1 MTYFNNDY
9 DNLYPLHP
17 EFIDSD
23 SAADINP
30 TIQRQ
35 HLAPFTDKQQG
46 YYSAPPYQRSQDE
59 FMGHPSRAAK
69 VNTFSIERMV
79 YDMNKQLNYL
89 FYMNILLLIIIVVIV
104 MCSIITVMGIG
115 SMTKNSR

>member
-1 MTYFNNDY
+1 MAYSINDY

-17 EFIDSD
+17 EYIDND

-30 TIQRQ
+30 SIRKQ
-35 HLAPFTDKQQG
+35 HLAPFTNRDQG

-59 FMGHPSRAAK
+59 FMAHPSK
-69 VNTFSIERMV
+69 VPKINTFSIERMV

-89 FYMNILLLIIIVVIV
+89 FYMNILLLIVVVVIV
-104 MCSIITVMGIG
+104 MCSVITVMAIG
-115 SMTKNSR
+115 AMNKGSR